1 MSFDQSDLHPTLE
14 KEWRVLI
21 QPPPSDLAFVIARR
35 QEHLS
40 ELAIAVINNSRV
52 FGQLT

>member
-1 MSFDQSDLHPTLE
+1 MSFNHPDFHATLE
-14 KEWRVLI
+14 IEWRVSI

-35 QEHLS
+35 QQHLS
-40 ELAIAVINNSRV
+40 ELAIAVINNSPV